1 MTTRV
6 GGEESRRSQISVSPS
21 GGASGSTSATSLPVW
36 ITVEVTWGSQPES
49 SAQPGWRRR
58 QIHRPGAMSVGGMP
72 PYTRRG
78 AEIAHIWRSPKRREL
93 MEELETAQVF
103 ENEGVE
109 GCAHRRGGKRNV
121 LFVAAEDLES
131 VGVTPGRVKEN
142 FTVRGADVMSWRV
155 GQRLQIGDAE
165 FEISMVCDPCEL
177 MEEIRP
183 GLQAELEGKRGM
195 LAKVLRT
202 GRVSRG
208 DEVVLLPV
216 TAPDV

>member
-1 MTTRV
+1 M
-6 GGEESRRSQISVSPS
+6 
-21 GGASGSTSATSLPVW
+21 
-36 ITVEVTWGSQPES
+36 
-49 SAQPGWRRR
+49 
-58 QIHRPGAMSVGGMP
+58 
-72 PYTRRG
+72 

-93 MEELETAQVF
+93 MEELDTAQVF

-131 VGVTPGRVKEN
+131 LGVPPGRVKEN

-155 GQRLQIGDAE
+155 GQRLLVGDVE
-165 FEISMVCDPCEL
+165 FEISMVCDPCDL

-195 LAKVLRT
+195 LAKVLKT
-202 GRVSRG
+202 GRVTQG
-208 DEVVLLPV
+208 DEVTLL
-216 TAPDV
+216 

>member
-1 MTTRV
+1 V
-6 GGEESRRSQISVSPS
+6 
-21 GGASGSTSATSLPVW
+21 
-36 ITVEVTWGSQPES
+36 
-49 SAQPGWRRR
+49 
-58 QIHRPGAMSVGGMP
+58 
-72 PYTRRG
+72 

-93 MEELETAQVF
+93 MEELDTARVF

-131 VGVTPGRVKEN
+131 LDVPPGRVKEN
-142 FTVRGADVMSWRV
+142 FTVRGADVMNWPI

-183 GLQAELEGKRGM
+183 GLQGELEGKRGM
-195 LAKVLRT
+195 LAKVVTT
-202 GRVSRG
+202 GRVTQG
-208 DEVVLLPV
+208 DQITLL
-216 TAPDV
+216 